1 MNSSGAI
8 REEPQA
14 AHREKV
20 LFGISMDGVLASGI
34 TEEFLKVASI
44 FNGHGY
50 RTYLDLGYDIR
61 SDKGDFFRPYANEAE
76 ALPDWLALARIRGL
90 AEVRGY
96 TQRLVREM
104 LEQIRDGDGERIRR
118 CLGGAI
124 VPRIAA
130 SIVDT
135 WRRLDV
141 SVVIVENGSLPENL
155 LFSEALRL
163 AIEQYGRE
171 KRKGPFVLW
180 RDHDLMWFSESEKYG
195 GPAFEHIPKPPVSKY
210 IRYATLTNTA
220 RKRFNEWAPHIDATV
235 LPNCFRFEQAAID
248 DANRHFRAHY
258 GIPADALL
266 IARCTRVIPQK
277 RLDRD
282 IFLLHALRESMR
294 SSGSERSVYLFVTG
308 PTGEHEEE
316 HGRLSRMAI
325 ELGVDAQVIYGN
337 GLLPCSALCRPSNR
351 ASREPQYS
359 VGDLLAHADLS
370 SFLTS
375 YDYEGFGNPPAEASA
390 QQRPFISSTY
400 ELYDEVY
407 GEKGFKSLLLR
418 TRKDWDGMPDG
429 AYAHAVRELLLD
441 ERRRQRWARFNFE
454 LGRRH
459 FSLEFLRR
467 RLRACLPGALDSA
480 SSETMRDAISA

>member
-1 MNSSGAI
+1 MNSASAV
-8 REEPQA
+8 REDPQV
-14 AHREKV
+14 AHRKNV

-50 RTYLDLGYDIR
+50 RIYLDLGYDIR
-61 SDKGDFFRPYANEAE
+61 SDKGDFFRPYVNEAD
-76 ALPDWLALARIRGL
+76 ALPDWLTLVRIQGL
-90 AEVRGY
+90 AAVRGY
-96 TQRLVREM
+96 TQRLVTEM
-104 LEQIRDGDGERIRR
+104 LEQLRERDGERIRR
-118 CLGGAI
+118 CLDGSI

-141 SVVIVENGSLPENL
+141 SVVVVENGSLPENL

-180 RDHDLMWFSESEKYG
+180 RDHDLMWFSESAKYG
-195 GPAFEHIPKPPVSKY
+195 GPPFEGIPKPSVSKY
-210 IRYATLTNTA
+210 IRYVTLTNTA
-220 RKRFNEWAPHIDATV
+220 RKQLNQWAPHVDATV
-235 LPNCFRFEQAAID
+235 LPNCFRFAEVAID
-248 DANRHFRAHY
+248 DGNRHFRSRY

-282 IFLLHALRESMR
+282 IFLLHALQKSMR
-294 SSGSERSVYLFVTG
+294 SSGGQRPVYLFVTG
-308 PTGEHEEE
+308 PTDEHEEE
-316 HGRLSRMAI
+316 RRRLSRLAI
-325 ELGVDAQVIYGN
+325 ELGVDDHVIYGN

-351 ASREPQYS
+351 ASRETRYS

-390 QQRPFISSTY
+390 QKRPFISSTY
-400 ELYDEVY
+400 EMYEEVY

-418 TRKDWDGMPDG
+418 TRKDWDGMPDH
-429 AYAHAVRELLLD
+429 AYVQAVLELLLD
-441 ERRRQRWARFNFE
+441 ERRRERWARFNFE
-454 LGRRH
+454 LGRNH
-459 FSLEFLRR
+459 FSLEFLQR
-467 RLRACLPGALDSA
+467 RLRACLPGALETA
-480 SSETMRDAISA
+480 PSEAMHGAVSV